1 MRAGFDEK
9 KKLKAILS
17 FYELPEIDERFVY
30 QNFLDKLQ
38 NQLGN
43 ERYKITY
50 DYNEGKK
57 LTCKVASQ
65 KFGHDGR
72 ALRLEHLKEL
82 QNLAQKFDITF
93 NLANDE
99 RYPPSL
105 NAVLNIESH
114 DFLPVVKLMKYMQD
128 LNDKQ
133 DLKQDL
139 CEKIFEVATN
149 LDKTM
154 YGLDSK
160 VKIAIENV
168 RKTNDQSYSSGVYN
182 YTKAEDWWID
192 CLPDELKPYQYFR
205 VSIRHRDHSLS
216 PFWISI
222 DVITGEFVIRTRED
236 EMFLD
241 PDSTILK
248 QSFTDIKEMLK
259 RDERFQDILL
269 EDGDFFYENGNNL
282 YFTQNAFKHLAE
294 KKTQEDL
301 VCFEVDELP
310 SSIDRE
316 FPQRPNPNLEFKF
329 RKGDVASN
337 PVYNDTY
344 LATLAKRSTSVS
356 DQKASESAIRVSKTL
371 IEGFT
376 SDQQKSTA
384 IIDKILKN
392 INYAK
397 ANLKSFH
404 RSKDSQDINDFVM
417 RVIEFAQ
424 KEGGVGNA
432 GEAKWNDF
440 TRKKPVP
447 EGFSF
452 DDAKRFSYNYQQAAK
467 EAGVYTGREE
477 SLKTGP
483 LIGARLKRI
492 PEDLNKTIVARLN
505 NSVPSSS
512 LHR

>member
-1 MRAGFDEK
+1 
-9 KKLKAILS
+9 
-17 FYELPEIDERFVY
+17 
-30 QNFLDKLQ
+30 
-38 NQLGN
+38 
-43 ERYKITY
+43 
-50 DYNEGKK
+50 
-57 LTCKVASQ
+57 
-65 KFGHDGR
+65 
-72 ALRLEHLKEL
+72 
-82 QNLAQKFDITF
+82 
-93 NLANDE
+93 
-99 RYPPSL
+99 
-105 NAVLNIESH
+105 
-114 DFLPVVKLMKYMQD
+114 
-128 LNDKQ
+128 
-133 DLKQDL
+133 
-139 CEKIFEVATN
+139 
-149 LDKTM
+149 
-154 YGLDSK
+154 
-160 VKIAIENV
+160 
-168 RKTNDQSYSSGVYN
+168 
-182 YTKAEDWWID
+182 
-192 CLPDELKPYQYFR
+192 
-205 VSIRHRDHSLS
+205 
-216 PFWISI
+216 
-222 DVITGEFVIRTRED
+222 
-236 EMFLD
+236 MFLD

-259 RDERFQDILL
+259 SDERFQDILL
-269 EDGDFFYENGNNL
+269 EEGDFFYENGDNL
-282 YFTQNAFKHLAE
+282 YFTQNAFKHLAK
-294 KKTQEDL
+294 KKTQENL
-301 VCFEVDELP
+301 VCLEEISSTSSDANSSREEECFEYFGVDELT
-310 SSIDRE
+310 SSTY
-316 FPQRPNPNLEFKF
+316 PVSQQRPNSNLEFKF

-337 PVYNDTY
+337 LVYNDTY
-344 LATLAKRSTSVS
+344 LATPDKRSSG
-356 DQKASESAIRVSKTL
+356 DLGPKENESAIRVSKTL

-384 IIDKILKN
+384 IIDKILEN
-392 INYAK
+392 INIAK

-467 EAGVYTGREE
+467 ESGVYTGREE